1 VESYLPLR
9 WSKRWS
15 RWLTALWEEWSRG
28 KPISQHGLADLFR
41 LFGFKTK
48 GVRQTDGLGKESFPK
63 CYNLHDPG
71 LKDELERHPRPEAPQ
86 ATQPSNDRDNPDNSK
101 HHKGS
106 DVADSKTPETP
117 HKTTG
122 VVGVADG
129 VHGVAKKLP
138 TYMSSIDVPAEND
151 EDQYEIE

>member
-1 VESYLPLR
+1 MESYLPLR

-106 DVADSKTPETP
+106 DVAD
-117 HKTTG
+117 
-122 VVGVADG
+122 G